1 MMVHNPVANATMT
14 PKLDKPPGG
23 VVADDRC
30 TTEAARAH
38 TTDDKLRAL
47 KQHQCAPSVQLQAIQ
62 EMWNLFSNDDCQF
75 DDVSYP
81 DNSDSATQLNMMVSK
96 AVVQGVESP
105 RLMKMWGEI

>member
-1 MMVHNPVANATMT
+1 MTVHNPVANATMP

-75 DDVSYP
+75 DD
-81 DNSDSATQLNMMVSK
+81 ATQLNMMVSK

-105 RLMKMWGEI
+105 RLMRMWGEI